1 MKTFSFESV
10 VKKYPLYEFSVP
22 TLSMPSGTVMGLVG
36 ENGAGK
42 TTLIKM
48 LMGMVASD
56 SGNIQVFGKDNTIDF
71 KTTKQRIGFV
81 LDEANFPQSINSA
94 QVNSIMKNCYRNWD
108 SQTFRGYLDRFDL
121 PQNKLFRQF
130 SKGMKMKLALSVAL
144 SHQAEFLVL
153 DEPTGGLDPMARDLI
168 LEILNDFTR
177 EEGHSVLISSH
188 IISDLE
194 KICDYVTFLHKG
206 SIVFSED
213 KETLLESYV
222 LVRCS
227 QEHRQALD
235 PLSILAAKSLPY
247 SEEVLMRSDKVPSF
261 VKSERISIEQIMIM
275 MAKGRE

>member
-1 MKTFSFESV
+1 METFTFESV

-22 TLSMPSGTVMGLVG
+22 ALSLMSGTVMGLVG

-48 LMGMVASD
+48 LMGMVSPD
-56 SGNIQVFGKDNTIDF
+56 SGKIQVFGKDISIDF
-71 KTTKQRIGFV
+71 TTTKQRIGFV

-94 QVNSIMKNCYRNWD
+94 QVDSIMQKCYRNWD
-108 SQTFRGYLDRFDL
+108 SQTYLGYLDRFGL
-121 PQNKLFRQF
+121 PPNKMFKQF
-130 SKGMKMKLALSVAL
+130 SRGMKMKLALSVAL

-153 DEPTGGLDPMARDLI
+153 DEPTGGLDPMARDQI
-168 LEILNDFTR
+168 LEVLNDYTR
-177 EEGHSVLISSH
+177 NEGHSVLISSH

-206 SIVFSED
+206 SILFSED

-227 QEHRQALD
+227 HEHRQALD
-235 PLSILAAKSLPY
+235 PLSILAAKTLPY
-247 SEEVLMRSDKVPSF
+247 SEEVLMRSDTVPSF
-261 VKSERISIEQIMIM
+261 VKSERIGIEQIMVM
-275 MAKGRE
+275 MAKGRA